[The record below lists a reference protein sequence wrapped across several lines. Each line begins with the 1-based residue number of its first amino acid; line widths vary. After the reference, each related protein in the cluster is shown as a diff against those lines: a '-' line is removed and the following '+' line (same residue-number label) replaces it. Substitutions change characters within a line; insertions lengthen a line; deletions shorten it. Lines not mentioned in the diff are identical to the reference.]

1 MIAMA
6 WKHDNVYIIA
16 DAHAPKYWPDSFVRY
31 IDSYGRHKVMF
42 GTDFP
47 VLAFERYRRE
57 VDDLGLRAES
67 YKAFV
72 RGNAE
77 RVFKL

>member
-1 MIAMA
+1 MPAYVLA
-6 WKHDNVYIIA
+6 PENVQSIGQIVCV
-16 DAHAPKYWPDSFVRY
+16 P
-31 IDSYGRHKVMF
+31 GRHKVMF

-47 VLAFERYRRE
+47 VLTFERYRRE

-67 YKAFV
+67 YKAFI

>member
-1 MIAMA
+1 
-6 WKHDNVYIIA
+6 
-16 DAHAPKYWPDSFVRY
+16 
-31 IDSYGRHKVMF
+31 MF

-47 VLAFERYRRE
+47 VLTFERYRRE

-67 YKAFV
+67 YKAFI